1 MLCMIFFTL
10 SEMTVSN
17 YIQIYIQNV
26 KKMSKIIILI
36 ANIM

>member
-1 MLCMIFFTL
+1 LYDFFIL
-10 SEMTVSN
+10 SEMPVSN
-17 YIQIYIQNV
+17 YIRIYIQNV